1 MGVLSMK
8 KYAFFMILALI
19 FCWLP
24 HLSAFDGE
32 DRMLLARTISG
43 MAETEPEE
51 VARMIGEVALN
62 RAADSRFPSDLRSVL
77 DDYRQFRRSPTA
89 SLRSLQMADR
99 ILRGGGERLLPPDA
113 FYFEK
118 REGGYAFFGS

>member
-1 MGVLSMK
+1 MKRAVL
-8 KYAFFMILALI
+8 FLILALLL
-19 FCWLP
+19 CWLP
-24 HLSAFDGE
+24 HLSVFDGE

-77 DDYRQFRRSPTA
+77 DDFRQFRRSSIA
-89 SLRSLQMADR
+89 SERSLKLADR
-99 ILRGGGERLLPPDA
+99 LLKGERLLAPDM

-118 REGGYAFFGS
+118 REGGYAFYGG

>member
-1 MGVLSMK
+1 MK
-8 KYAFFMILALI
+8 KVPYFLILALI

-24 HLSAFDGE
+24 HLSLFEGE

-62 RAADSRFPSDLRSVL
+62 RATDSRFPQDLRSVL
-77 DDYRQFRRSPTA
+77 DDFRQFRRSPVA
-89 SLRSLQMADR
+89 SRRSFILADR
-99 ILRGGGERLLPPDA
+99 LLKGERLLAPDI

-118 REGGYAFFGS
+118 RAGGYTFSGS

>member
-1 MGVLSMK
+1 MK
-8 KYAFFMILALI
+8 KAVLFLILALI
-19 FCWLP
+19 LCWLP
-24 HLSAFDGE
+24 HLGALEGE

-43 MAETEPEE
+43 MAESEPEE

-62 RAADSRFPSDLRSVL
+62 RAADPRFPQDLRSVL
-77 DDYRQFRRSPTA
+77 DDFRQFRRSPTA
-89 SLRSLQMADR
+89 SERSLRLADK
-99 ILRGGGERLLPPDA
+99 LLKGERLLAPDI